1 MESLP
6 DYYAALHVGPAASQR
21 EISRAYRA
29 LMRTHHPD
37 VDGTNA
43 ADRKAQD
50 NELLGIMQAFAVLRD
65 PVRRAAYDRSIR
77 GQGGLG
83 QGGSGQGAT
92 GQDGRGQGNKGYGGT
107 SRGRG
112 EQETAERGTSG
123 QTTAGRETAGQG
135 SSTQAGGRRFTAQ
148 STGDSVPQDIPVRKV
163 RSRAERSGHTIRIT
177 PVRWESGPWA

>member
-6 DYYAALHVGPAASQR
+6 DYYAVLHVGPAATQR

-37 VDGTNA
+37 VDGSDA

-50 NELLGIMQAFAVLRD
+50 NKLLGIMQAFAVLRD
-65 PVRRAAYDRSIR
+65 PVRRADYDRSVR
-77 GQGGLG
+77 GQ
-83 QGGSGQGAT
+83 SVREQGAREQ
-92 GQDGRGQGNKGYGGT
+92 GASGQGNKGYGGT

-112 EQETAERGTSG
+112 EQETAEQETAG
-123 QTTAGRETAGQG
+123 QETVGRETAEQG
-135 SSTQAGGRRFTAQ
+135 SSAQAGGRRFRAQ
-148 STGDSVPQDIPVRKV
+148 NTGDSVPQDIPVRKV